1 MMNKYLIIIITFFS
15 FHAYAEIKTGPQIEK
30 LYPVSFYHDARD
42 GLYIEFQ
49 QGAMPGCSH
58 EKGGRLSKSNPNY
71 KELYSLLLT
80 MMTTKNFKGYIRY
93 QETNYK
99 GWWHC
104 SIEGI
109 FAFPL

>member
-1 MMNKYLIIIITFFS
+1 
-15 FHAYAEIKTGPQIEK
+15 
-30 LYPVSFYHDARD
+30 
-42 GLYIEFQ
+42 
-49 QGAMPGCSH
+49 MPGCSH

-80 MMTTKNFKGYIRY
+80 MMTTKNFKGNIRY
-93 QETNYK
+93 QETNHT

>member
-1 MMNKYLIIIITFFS
+1 MKKCLLVASILGSIS
-15 FHAYAEIKTGPQIEK
+15 SHAEIKTGPPIEK
-30 LYPVSFYHDARD
+30 LYPVSFYHDAGD

-80 MMTTKNFKGYIRY
+80 MMTTKNFKGNIRY
-93 QETNYK
+93 QETNSK